1 MIELEKRLKK
11 ELLQNVQAKVVSST
25 AWTIPLHTI
34 EVEYKPVKRIKM
46 DVLMKMMLITCQ
58 KAKVTSAMQI
68 SELLLV
74 EQLFMEDL
82 INIMKRTQLI
92 EIKNQVYTLT
102 EKGIKQL
109 NDGIFEE
116 ELDAQSQN
124 LLYSPN
130 HSTFLQGEIKPALD
144 GEETLNLFRYASE
157 EKVRFKWAEDVLV
170 DALQANGMEKV
181 DGDLQTVVSEIV
193 SNTELYVDDVPC
205 FEFILYNTSED
216 LLYARVWNTFLD
228 QWDETLENELNEKE
242 RVIWREKFLNVG
254 T

>member
-82 INIMKRTQLI
+82 INIMKRTRLI
-92 EIKNQVYTLT
+92 EIKNQVFTLT

-109 NDGIFEE
+109 KDGIFEE

-124 LLYSPN
+124 LLYSPS

-181 DGDLQTVVSEIV
+181 DGDLQTVVSEII

-205 FEFILYNTSED
+205 FEFILYNTLED

-242 RVIWREKFLNVG
+242 QVIWREKFLG
-254 T
+254 K

>member
-11 ELLQNVQAKVVSST
+11 ELLQNVQDKVVSST

-116 ELDAQSQN
+116 ELGAQSQN
-124 LLYSPN
+124 LLYSPS

-157 EKVRFKWAEDVLV
+157 EKVRFKWAEDILV

-242 RVIWREKFLNVG
+242 RVIWREKFLG
-254 T
+254 K

>member
-124 LLYSPN
+124 LLYSPS

-157 EKVRFKWAEDVLV
+157 EKVRFKWEEDVLV

>member
-82 INIMKRTQLI
+82 INIMKRTRLI
-92 EIKNQVYTLT
+92 EIKDQVFTLT

-109 NDGIFEE
+109 KDGIFEE

-124 LLYSPN
+124 LLYSPS

-157 EKVRFKWAEDVLV
+157 EKVRFKWEEDVLV

-181 DGDLQTVVSEIV
+181 DGDLQTVVSEII

-242 RVIWREKFLNVG
+242 RVIWREKFLG
-254 T
+254 K

>member
-102 EKGIKQL
+102 EKGFKQL

-124 LLYSPN
+124 LLYSPS

-157 EKVRFKWAEDVLV
+157 EKVRFKWEEDVLV

>member
-92 EIKNQVYTLT
+92 EIKNQVFTLT

-109 NDGIFEE
+109 KDGIFEE

-124 LLYSPN
+124 LLYSPS

-157 EKVRFKWAEDVLV
+157 EKVRFKWEEDVLV

-181 DGDLQTVVSEIV
+181 NGDLQTVVSEIV

>member
-1 MIELEKRLKK
+1 MIELEKHLKK

-124 LLYSPN
+124 LLYSPS

>member
-92 EIKNQVYTLT
+92 EIKNQVFTLT

-109 NDGIFEE
+109 KDGIFEE

-124 LLYSPN
+124 LLYSPS
-130 HSTFLQGEIKPALD
+130 HSAFLQGEIKPALD

-157 EKVRFKWAEDVLV
+157 DKVRFKWEEVVLV
-170 DALQANGMEKV
+170 DALQTNGMEKV

-254 T
+254 K